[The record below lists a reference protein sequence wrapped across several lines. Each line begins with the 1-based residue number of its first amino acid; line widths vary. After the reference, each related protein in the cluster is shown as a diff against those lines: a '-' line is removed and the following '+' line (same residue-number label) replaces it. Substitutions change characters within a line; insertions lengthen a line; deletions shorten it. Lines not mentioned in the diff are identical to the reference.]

1 MKAELKEK
9 HLREIKTL
17 EAEYSYN
24 LSQIENLHERQKDV
38 SSKIQIIIRKLTK
51 Q

>member
-1 MKAELKEK
+1 MKTELKEK

-24 LSQIENLHERQKDV
+24 LHNIENLHDRQKDI
-38 SSKIQIIIRKLTK
+38 SSRIQVLINKINE
-51 Q
+51 